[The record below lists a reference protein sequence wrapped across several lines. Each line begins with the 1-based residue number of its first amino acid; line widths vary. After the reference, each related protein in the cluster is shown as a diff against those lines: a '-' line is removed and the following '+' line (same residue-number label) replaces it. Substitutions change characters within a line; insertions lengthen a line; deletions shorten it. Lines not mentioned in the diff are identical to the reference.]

1 LFFNPREDFLL
12 QLPKGGTVAEIGVAS
27 GDFSDQILD
36 RSSPEKL
43 HLIDPWIYQKDD
55 DYQKDPNNLQNVQA
69 QDIFLSVQDRFK
81 EQIERDQIQIHRAF
95 SADVADQFPD
105 AYFDWLYID
114 GMHTCDA
121 VLEDLRAYWPKL
133 KPDGF
138 LLGHDYANHKIS
150 RHMEFGVVEAVN
162 RFVDEIG
169 CDFTALNVEPYPT
182 YVLSKDPDSERH
194 AVFIANIVRHLGLA
208 TEIKNVTKKNYY
220 QNIAEC
226 SDGFVRIFPVF
237 E

>member
-1 LFFNPREDFLL
+1 MFLFFNPREDFLL

-169 CDFTALNVEPYPT
+169 CDFTALTVEPYPT
-182 YVLSKDPDSERH
+182 YVL
-194 AVFIANIVRHLGLA
+194 
-208 TEIKNVTKKNYY
+208 
-220 QNIAEC
+220 
-226 SDGFVRIFPVF
+226 
-237 E
+237 